1 MSQGGAMRPDKDRP
15 ETLGFATQAVHAGNS
30 VDPGTRAIRTP
41 LVMANSYALPEDPS
55 QLSWSAHDVPLYTRN
70 SGANQIA
77 LQRKLAALEHGADA
91 VVLASGVAAL
101 HAVFFTL
108 LRTGDHA
115 VVSDVT
121 YEAVWRLFADI
132 LPARYGV
139 EATFVDTSDPDAV
152 RAAVRPN
159 TKLVHTEVIANPTTR
174 VCDIP
179 EIAAIA
185 HDAGALLSVDS
196 TFTPPPL
203 YRPLDHGADL
213 VVHSLTKFV
222 NGHGDAM
229 GGVVIGAQ
237 ELLDPIRADAMID
250 VGGVVSPFNAWLIS
264 RGAITL
270 PLRLRQ
276 HFASAKRVAEFLAG
290 HPAVAY
296 VAYPGLPTHPQHAL
310 ARRLFDDRGCGAVLA
325 FALDG
330 DADLQ
335 NRFVAQLRV
344 VTSAVSLGHDES
356 LIVHVGP
363 DGPRAARWPTPFRR
377 YGHLRL
383 SVGLEETE
391 DLLADLDAALEAV
404 SPL

>member
-1 MSQGGAMRPDKDRP
+1 M
-15 ETLGFATQAVHAGNS
+15 HAGNS

-139 EATFVDTSDPDAV
+139 QATFVDTSDPDAV

-185 HDAGALLSVDS
+185 HEAGALLSVDS

-229 GGVVIGAQ
+229 GGVVIGAP

-276 HFASAKRVAEFLAG
+276 HFASAQRVAEFLAG
-290 HPAVAY
+290 HPAIAY
-296 VAYPGLPTHPQHAL
+296 VAYPGLPSHPQHARGPSPLRRPGLRRRARLRPRRRRGPAEPLRRPAAGHHIGGL
-310 ARRLFDDRGCGAVLA
+310 ARARRVPDR
-325 FALDG
+325 
-330 DADLQ
+330 
-335 NRFVAQLRV
+335 
-344 VTSAVSLGHDES
+344 
-356 LIVHVGP
+356 
-363 DGPRAARWPTPFRR
+363 ARWAGWPPRGALAYAVPPLWSSATVRR
-377 YGHLRL
+377 PRGDRRPARRPRRRL
-383 SVGLEETE
+383 GGGES
-391 DLLADLDAALEAV
+391 ALSESGVERV
-404 SPL
+404 S